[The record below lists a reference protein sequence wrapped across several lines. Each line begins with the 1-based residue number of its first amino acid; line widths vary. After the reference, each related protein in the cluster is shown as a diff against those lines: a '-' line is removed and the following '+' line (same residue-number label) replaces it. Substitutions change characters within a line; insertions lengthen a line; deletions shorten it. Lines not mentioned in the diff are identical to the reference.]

1 MSSRNFS
8 RRVGLRKRSKPS
20 SARVFWR
27 MLKFSGLLE
36 VNGRIIADMMNKSDG
51 MDSPSHSAS

>member
-27 MLKFSGLLE
+27 MLEFSGLLE
-36 VNGRIIADMMNKSDG
+36 VNDRIIADMMNKSEI
-51 MDSPSHSAS
+51 P